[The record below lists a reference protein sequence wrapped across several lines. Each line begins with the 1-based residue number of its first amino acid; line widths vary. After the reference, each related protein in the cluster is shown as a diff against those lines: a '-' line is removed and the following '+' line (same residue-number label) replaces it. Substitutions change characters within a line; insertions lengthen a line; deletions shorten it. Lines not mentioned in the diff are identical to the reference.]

1 MSVIPHFEPYF
12 TLPSQRDALARRL
25 APRSAPVS
33 CDQLGRIL
41 TLFDDVARSGDDA
54 VLRATRA
61 HDGVELSSVRVDPR
75 EVAADVD
82 ALPGTLRSAIDTAL
96 GNIRE
101 VNARLVPADTDAGV
115 RPGTRVGERY
125 RPLDSVAV
133 YVPTRKGPLIS
144 TALMLIGAARVAG
157 VARIAMVAPPLAS
170 GRWEPQTF
178 AAGLIAG
185 ASEFYVG
192 NGVALIAA
200 LGRGTSSISRVDG
213 IVGPGPAGIA
223 AAMGIAACLGSRT
236 VVGLGPTD
244 CAILADES
252 ANATN
257 VALDLMAEAEHG
269 KDSSALLVTPSAA
282 LATRVRGELTRQ
294 LARVPAARREVVEHV
309 FGADGFGALVVAP
322 WDEAVALLDRYAPEH
337 LMLAGPAAEAQAP
350 RIRHA
355 GELLLGASTPF
366 AAANYAIGVS
376 AVLPTNGF
384 ARSHSAVTARDFMRL
399 STTARLDADALATL
413 APSIVA
419 LATAEG
425 LPCHAASIAERA
437 RWRPRCNTSGNHG
450 ARLARRRRRQT
461 ATRSRRPAPRR
472 RASGGR
478 GCSRNGAASRCRSS
492 PARAS

>member
-1 MSVIPHFEPYF
+1 MSVSPSFELCF
-12 TLPSQRDALARRL
+12 TLPSQREALARRL

-33 CDQLGRIL
+33 CDELRRIL
-41 TLFDDVARSGDDA
+41 TLFDDVRRHGDDA
-54 VLRATRA
+54 VLAATRE
-61 HDGVELSSVRVDPR
+61 HDRVELKRVAVAPR
-75 EVAADVD
+75 DVADDVA
-82 ALPGTLRSAIDTAL
+82 ALPGQLRAAIDTAL
-96 GNIRE
+96 GNIHE
-101 VNARLVPADTDAGV
+101 VNARLVPTDTDDML

-144 TALMLIGAARVAG
+144 TALMLVAAARAAG
-157 VARIAMVAPPLAS
+157 VPRIAMVAPPLGS

-178 AAGLIAG
+178 AAGMIAG

-200 LGRGTSSISRVDG
+200 LCQGTPSIARVDG
-213 IVGPGPAGIA
+213 IVGPGPGGIA

-252 ANATN
+252 AQPTN

-269 KDSSALLVTPSAA
+269 PDSSALLVTPSAA
-282 LATRVRGELTRQ
+282 LVARVQSELTRL
-294 LARVPAARREVVEHV
+294 LAGVPSARRAVLEHV

-322 WDEAVALLDRYAPEH
+322 WDEGVALIDRFAPEH
-337 LMLAGPAAEAQAP
+337 LMLVGPAAEAQAS

-355 GELLLGASTPF
+355 GEILLGESAPF

-376 AVLPTNGF
+376 AVLPTSGF

-399 STTARLDADALATL
+399 CTTARLDAGALASL
-413 APSIVA
+413 APSVIA

-425 LPCHAASIAERA
+425 LPCHAASIAQRA
-437 RWRPRCNTSGNHG
+437 PTY
-450 ARLARRRRRQT
+450 Q
-461 ATRSRRPAPRR
+461 
-472 RASGGR
+472 
-478 GCSRNGAASRCRSS
+478 
-492 PARAS
+492 